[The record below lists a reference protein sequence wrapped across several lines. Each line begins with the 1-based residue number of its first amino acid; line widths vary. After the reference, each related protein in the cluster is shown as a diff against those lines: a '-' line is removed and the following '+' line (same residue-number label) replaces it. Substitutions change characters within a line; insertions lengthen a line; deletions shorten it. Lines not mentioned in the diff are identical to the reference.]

1 MSAERRITNDDNE
14 RPEMKDF
21 YATIKIQHGP
31 IREAMLEL
39 GIKSASELARRAG
52 KHATGVGRLLNFKD
66 SPRLYNGELT
76 AVAKAVCEALHAE
89 PAYLFPKHLDVELP
103 CNTISAFA
111 DRAQLA
117 GLTPRQLSP
126 AEECEREDS
135 ENVLNKV
142 LSTLTEREETV
153 IRETLLNRQSVEA
166 VAVRLGVTRARIHQI
181 KQAALRKLCSP
192 GRKRLLAEVYDNGD
206 VF

>member
-1 MSAERRITNDDNE
+1 MRTMKG
-14 RPEMKDF
+14 PKMKDF

-39 GIKSASELARRAG
+39 GIKSANELARRAG

-76 AVAKAVCEALHAE
+76 AIAKAVCEALHAE

-111 DRAQLA
+111 DHAQLA

-142 LSTLTEREETV
+142 LSTLTEREEMV
-153 IRETLLNRQSVEA
+153 IKETLLNCQSVEA
-166 VAVRLGVTRARIHQI
+166 VAVRLGVTRARIYQI
-181 KQAALRKLCSP
+181 QQAALRKLCSP

-206 VF
+206 VFTDQS